1 MDIMER
7 TSLEMATNTTVINV
21 LEKEIEYARSQIRPQ
36 ATGHIYTAISWME
49 NRLEQLK
56 NENTD

>member
-1 MDIMER
+1 MKMV
-7 TSLEMATNTTVINV
+7 TNTTVINV